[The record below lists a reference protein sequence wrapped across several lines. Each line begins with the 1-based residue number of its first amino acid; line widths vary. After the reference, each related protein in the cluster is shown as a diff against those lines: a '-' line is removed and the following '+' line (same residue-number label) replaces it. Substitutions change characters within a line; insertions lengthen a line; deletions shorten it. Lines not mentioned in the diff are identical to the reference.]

1 MENETKTAQKIDSA
15 TLSTHGKLSMFNE
28 GLKSGL
34 ANGQKFTEL
43 MDQLI
48 DTTDG
53 ETLLKAARAL
63 SDFKL
68 DSAYVTFPHQYQNA
82 DYYLIFMS
90 RLLSMHD
97 DEHAVLNTRTHSE
110 SLYHVFNELSDDY
123 TFLYQIVDNENG
135 GAYYHEQTTGE
146 NLFYVHLERRLL
158 RFNSRAFTNLFINKL
173 LLKGTGVDQINTVL
187 ATLINFGH
195 YLRDDFGFN
204 VDFNILDV
212 DNAAKYELRE
222 ANLTGEVVDKLFVT
236 AAQHDYMLQNSPA
249 GHGAEIQLPGS
260 LTIDIFDGGKPTE
273 AKWVLTVHDPDQ
285 RVSWFDVLLHF
296 DFIRDWYLEN
306 IDSLEIKADPLVFA

>member
-1 MENETKTAQKIDSA
+1 MLMENEPKKIDAA

-34 ANGQKFTEL
+34 ANGQKFTKL

-53 ETLLKAARAL
+53 EALLSAAKELA
-63 SDFKL
+63 DFKL

-90 RLLSMHD
+90 RLLSMHQ
-97 DEHAVLNTRTHSE
+97 DEHAILNTRAHSE
-110 SLYHVFNELSDDY
+110 ALYHVFEALTDDY
-123 TFLYQIVDNENG
+123 TFLYQVVDSDKG
-135 GAYYHEQTTGE
+135 GAYYQEQTTGE
-146 NLFYVHLERRLL
+146 NLFYIHLERRLL
-158 RFNSRAFTNLFINKL
+158 RINSTAFTNLFINKL
-173 LLKGTGVDQINTVL
+173 LLKGVGVDQINIVL

-195 YLRDDFGFN
+195 YLQDDFGFN

-212 DNAAKYELRE
+212 ANAAKYEVHA
-222 ANLTGEVVDKLFVT
+222 ANLDGEIVDKLFV
-236 AAQHDYMLQNSPA
+236 AAAEKDYMLQNSPQ
-249 GHGAEIQLPGS
+249 GHGAQIQLPDD
-260 LTIDIFDGGKPTE
+260 LTVDIFDAGTDGN
-273 AKWVLTVHDPDQ
+273 AKWVITVHDADQ

-296 DFIRDWYLEN
+296 DFMRDWYLEN
-306 IDSLEIKADPLVFA
+306 IDALAIKADPLVFA

>member
-1 MENETKTAQKIDSA
+1 MLMTNDAKKIDSA

-34 ANGQKFTEL
+34 ANGQKFTKL

-48 DTTDG
+48 DTNDG
-53 ETLLKAARAL
+53 ETLLTAAKEL

-90 RLLSMHD
+90 RLLGMHD
-97 DEHAVLNTRTHSE
+97 DEHAILNTRAHSE

-123 TFLYQIVDNENG
+123 TFLYQVVDNENG

-146 NLFYVHLERRLL
+146 NLFYIHLERRLL
-158 RFNSRAFTNLFINKL
+158 RFNSTAFTNLFINKL
-173 LLKGTGVDQINTVL
+173 LLKGVGVDQINTVL

-195 YLRDDFGFN
+195 YLQDNFGFN

-212 DNAAKYELRE
+212 ANAAKYELHE
-222 ANLTGEVVDKLFVT
+222 ADLSGEVVDKLFVT
-236 AAQHDYMLQNSPA
+236 AAKNDYMLQNSPH
-249 GHGAEIQLPGS
+249 GHGAQIQLPGD
-260 LTIDIFDGGKPTE
+260 LLIDIFDAGSAGT
-273 AKWVLTVHDPDQ
+273 AKWVITVHDDEQ

-296 DFIRDWYLEN
+296 DFMRDWYLEN
-306 IDSLEIKADPLVFA
+306 IESLAIKADPLVFA

>member
-1 MENETKTAQKIDSA
+1 MMANEDKQIDSA
-15 TLSTHGKLSMFNE
+15 TLSTHGKLAMFNE

-34 ANGQKFTEL
+34 ANGQQFTAL

-48 DTTDG
+48 DATDG
-53 ETLLKAARAL
+53 EVLLTAAQKLA
-63 SDFKL
+63 DFKL
-68 DSAYVTFPHQYQNA
+68 DSAYVTFPHQYKNA

-90 RLLSMHD
+90 RLLSMHE
-97 DEHAVLNTRTHSE
+97 DEQAILNTRTHSE
-110 SLYHVFNELSDDY
+110 ALYHVFSALSDDY
-123 TFLYQIVDNENG
+123 TFLYQVVSSGNG

-146 NLFYVHLERRLL
+146 NLFYIHLERRLL
-158 RFNSRAFTNLFINKL
+158 RFNSTAFTNLFINKL

-195 YLRDDFGFN
+195 FLQDDFGFN

-222 ANLTGEVVDKLFVT
+222 TDLAGEVVDKLFVT
-236 AAQHDYMLQNSPA
+236 AAQHDYMLRNSPN
-249 GHGAEIQLPGS
+249 GRGAQIELPGK
-260 LTIDIFDGGKPTE
+260 LVVDLFDTGTAQQ
-273 AKWVLTVHDPDQ
+273 AKWVLTVRDPDQ

-296 DFIRDWYLEN
+296 DFMRDWYLDN
-306 IDSLEIKADPLVFA
+306 IASLEIKADPVVFA